1 MLLVLNVGVVA
12 DRLTVVDGQS
22 QLSFDQNRNFNDYCY
37 SV

>member
-1 MLLVLNVGVVA
+1 MLLVLNVDVA

>member
-1 MLLVLNVGVVA
+1 MLLALNVDVA

>member
-1 MLLVLNVGVVA
+1 MLLVLNVGVA